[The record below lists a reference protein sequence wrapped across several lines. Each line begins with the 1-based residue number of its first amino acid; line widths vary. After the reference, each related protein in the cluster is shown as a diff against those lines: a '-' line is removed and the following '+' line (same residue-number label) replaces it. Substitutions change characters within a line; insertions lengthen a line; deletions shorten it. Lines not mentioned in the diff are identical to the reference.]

1 MPDDDAL
8 RDLLQHVA
16 AEPESAA
23 SKLFA
28 QYADRLTGYARRRMS
43 PRLQQKLDPEDIV
56 QSALKS
62 FFRSPHAAL
71 ADTPQ
76 RRKAEQDSSADG
88 SPPTDELW
96 GLLVVITLRKCLK
109 YIKLFGRGRRDLNR
123 EAVSR
128 PTDDA
133 TDALLQLIDH
143 QPTPA
148 EEAVLNDTIAKLFE
162 GLTESESEM
171 LRLRLEG
178 ATVEEIAE
186 QCQCG
191 KRTVE
196 RLLAKLRDTLRAAND
211 TSAG

>member
-1 MPDDDAL
+1 MSDDDAL
-8 RDLLQHVA
+8 RELFHHA
-16 AEPESAA
+16 AADPESAA

-62 FFRSPHAAL
+62 FFRSPHAAM
-71 ADTPQ
+71 ADEPPPGNNDPN
-76 RRKAEQDSSADG
+76 AADDG
-88 SPPTDELW
+88 SPQTDELW

-123 EAVSR
+123 EVTG
-128 PTDDA
+128 PA
-133 TDALLQLIDH
+133 TDEATNGLLQLIDR

-148 EEAVLNDTIAKLFE
+148 EEAVLNDTLAKLSE
-162 GLTESESEM
+162 GLTESECEM
-171 LRLRLEG
+171 LRLRMEG
-178 ATVEEIAE
+178 ATVDEIAA

-196 RLLAKLRDTLRAAND
+196 RLLARLRDSLRNQSD
-211 TSAG
+211 GP